1 MQTDIAETIYEKVK
15 GLPLDKQEKIL
26 EFLDALDVPKKSI
39 WDKLDDRLKDVPQEE
54 LAQLPVDASANLDH
68 YLYGSP
74 KK

>member
-1 MQTDIAETIYEKVK
+1 MQTDIAVTIYEKVK
-15 GLPLDKQEKIL
+15 GLSPDKQEKVL
-26 EFLDALDVPKKSI
+26 EFLDALDIPKKSI

-54 LAQLPVDASANLDH
+54 LAQLPADASANLEH